1 MTKQRVITLVIC
13 VSFLI
18 FAHYHISIVI
28 SKPPELNHY
37 KEPKPIV
44 PFYKKNENPIWISM
58 GLCFDKKTKLY
69 DKGTFTNDIRY
80 LVLQKL
86 ETDAK
91 KDNRSR
97 NRPII
102 KIHIFD
108 PIIMK
113 LCQN

>member
-28 SKPPELNHY
+28 SEPPELNHY

-69 DKGTFTNDIRY
+69 DKGTFTNDIKNS
-80 LVLQKL
+80 VLQKSIL
-86 ETDAK
+86 K
-91 KDNRSR
+91 V
-97 NRPII
+97 
-102 KIHIFD
+102 IHTG
-108 PIIMK
+108 
-113 LCQN
+113 